1 MTLEE
6 KIKKAEEKSKDSV
19 VQIFNEK
26 PDEMKKELEKEK
38 ILGNSKNLIKP
49 DNENE

>member
-6 KIKKAEEKSKDSV
+6 KIKKAEEKAKESI

-26 PDEMKKELEKEK
+26 PDEIKKELEKER
-38 ILGNSKNLIKP
+38 ILGNPENLIKP